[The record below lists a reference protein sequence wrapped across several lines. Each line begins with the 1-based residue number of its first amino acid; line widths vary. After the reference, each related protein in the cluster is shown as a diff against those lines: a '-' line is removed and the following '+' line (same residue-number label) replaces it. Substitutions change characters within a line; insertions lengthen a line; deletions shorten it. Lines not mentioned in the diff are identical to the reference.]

1 MWSHVGPES
10 TCVSGSSFHDLGMRH
25 NCSHTKYVWDIL
37 YIYRYLQKC
46 LSLSCFV
53 LNVEQMKGA
62 NEPRLT
68 YCFLAAVRANQTQPV
83 DKTVIHIAQT
93 LTPIK
98 LHLRDKL
105 KDLRSFSLD
114 FFFQNKRNQPVSQLK
129 KKKNFDS
136 WQFQLD
142 SFHCVIF
149 WIVWET
155 LHCQNCNDYVFIFFL
170 MPEVHCTML
179 HNLHLKKVLIS
190 CDFLL
195 CPKSKCLH

>member
-129 KKKNFDS
+129 KKKKLWQLAVSAWLFPLCNF
-136 WQFQLD
+136 LD
-142 SFHCVIF
+142 SVRDA
-149 WIVWET
+149 T
-155 LHCQNCNDYVFIFFL
+155 LPKLQWLCLHIFFNARNA
-170 MPEVHCTML
+170 L
-179 HNLHLKKVLIS
+179 HNVA
-190 CDFLL
+190 
-195 CPKSKCLH
+195 